1 MISKAVQTADLDAA
15 SALEALRRLNANCLE
30 HRELIV
36 FFMHHKRDNA
46 LSSQAIADWEKQIDA
61 FFLRGQQEGV
71 FRIDIAAPELQSIWI
86 SLLLGIID
94 AEGRGR
100 IARASMLSVLE
111 RAFLNGVLA

>member
-36 FFMHHKRDNA
+36 FFMHHKRDNT

-61 FFLRGQQEGV
+61 FFCEDSRRE
-71 FRIDIAAPELQSIWI
+71 S
-86 SLLLGIID
+86 
-94 AEGRGR
+94 
-100 IARASMLSVLE
+100 SVLILPRQNYNQFGYHYCWE
-111 RAFLNGVLA
+111 